1 MASDFAGDPLA
12 WITTASICC
21 CSLARGCWTTVD
33 MKDPFVHLAAGSIP
47 AAEIHRLRPPDV
59 NAHHMFD
66 AISDPRQPSAGEPQ
80 APRVREIT

>member
-1 MASDFAGDPLA
+1 
-12 WITTASICC
+12 
-21 CSLARGCWTTVD
+21 